1 MLKCSFASNR
11 CFVTLLTI
19 GENAIAMKS
28 DEITFFF
35 IDLLSFVTIY
45 ELSLA
50 FELNYKQCIC
60 CLCVRYASQP
70 FVCVWPSQHC
80 TQCTSTAMI
89 SAVINTYL
97 HWCTLAIRLRI
108 SFPIS
113 LNNISVSSY
122 QQRDGSQELKPWP
135 LALSQLIVHLSL
147 QYQDIFS
154 SSSLDWFNLYRSL
167 LHAFSIIEPIHCVQ
181 CSPELKALH
190 LSNNQL
196 NPGFELI
203 KIQISH

>member
-1 MLKCSFASNR
+1 MLSQWNQMKLHSFLSIFSPLSQFMNWVWHLNLITSNA
-11 CFVTLLTI
+11 FV
-19 GENAIAMKS
+19 
-28 DEITFFF
+28 
-35 IDLLSFVTIY
+35 
-45 ELSLA
+45 
-50 FELNYKQCIC
+50 
-60 CLCVRYASQP
+60 
-70 FVCVWPSQHC
+70 VCVCAMRLNRLYVSDRHN
-80 TQCTSTAMI
+80 TAL
-89 SAVINTYL
+89 SVPPLQWSVINTYL
-97 HWCTLAIRLRI
+97 QWCTLAIRLRI

-135 LALSQLIVHLSL
+135 SALSQLIVHLSL

-154 SSSLDWFNLYRSL
+154 SPSLDWFNLYRSL